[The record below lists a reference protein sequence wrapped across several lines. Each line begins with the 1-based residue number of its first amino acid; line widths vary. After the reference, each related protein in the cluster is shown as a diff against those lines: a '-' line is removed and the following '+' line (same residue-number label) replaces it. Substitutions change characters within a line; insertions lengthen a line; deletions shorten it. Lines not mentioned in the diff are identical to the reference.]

1 MIKNTVDLRNLTP
14 QMAVAHTIACLVYF
28 KITNDPMSCVI
39 TSGFDSK
46 HGSNT
51 LHQRDGLCR
60 ALDLRTNSLPNQET
74 VEKVHRELKLALGPQ
89 FDVVLEKD
97 HIHME
102 FDPKDQPPASK
113 ET

>member
-1 MIKNTVDLRNLTP
+1 MIKSTVDLRNLTP
-14 QMAVAHTIACLVYF
+14 QMAIAHTIACMVYF
-28 KITNDPMSCVI
+28 HYTGNPLSCVI
-39 TSGFDSK
+39 TSAFDSK

-60 ALDLRTNSLPNQET
+60 ALDLRTNNLTPELIT
-74 VEKVHRELKLALGPQ
+74 VIYEALKVSLGPQ

-102 FDPKDQPPASK
+102 FDPKDQPAVSK
-113 ET
+113 EA